1 MTHLQETEFI
11 DALEGTLPPARAA
24 HLAACDACR
33 AQADVLRTSL
43 ASVVSTE
50 ATDPS
55 PLFWDHF
62 ATRVNERID
71 EAPERRGWLGIPRLA
86 FVALGTLAVLV
97 VGFNLLTAPGGTNVP
112 AAPTAPIATMTDAA
126 PEIDDLDADADWAI
140 VRAAADG
147 LDVEDAQAEGLI
159 AKPGTADRMAMDLT
173 ESERAELMRLIQSEI
188 KTGA

>member
-1 MTHLQETEFI
+1 MTHLQDTEFI
-11 DALEGTLPPARAA
+11 DALDGTLPPARAA

-33 AQADVLRTSL
+33 AQADVLRASL

-71 EAPERRGWLGIPRLA
+71 APPDRSGWLGIPRLA
-86 FVALGTLAVLV
+86 FVTVGALAVLV
-97 VGFNLLTAPGGTNVP
+97 GFTFFLAPGARDTSVS
-112 AAPTAPIATMTDAA
+112 APTAIVADLPLVA
-126 PEIDDLDADADWAI
+126 PELDDLDADPDWAI

-147 LDVEDAQAEGLI
+147 LDVEDAQAEGLT
-159 AKPGTADRMAMDLT
+159 AKPGTADRIAMELT
-173 ESERAELMRLIQSEI
+173 EAERAELLRLIQREI